1 MKSCSNWVWEKE
13 LPHETCQKIINLG
26 EERWD
31 EAVVN
36 KDTGSKIFDD
46 RIRQSDIVWVND
58 EWIYDLVM
66 PYMLTANEQAGWKYN
81 IVAAEECQI
90 TRYTTDGFYTWHKD
104 GLGSHKEVRENGNT
118 RKITVAVALNSD
130 FEGGELQFHGLTT
143 HTLEAGSIVVFPSFL
158 DHRVTPV
165 TKGIRYSLIVW
176 FLGPPF
182 V

>member
-1 MKSCSNWVWEKE
+1 MKFCSNWVWEKE

-26 EERWD
+26 EGKWNEG
-31 EAVVN
+31 VVN
-36 KDTGSKIFDD
+36 KNTGTKRVDD
-46 RIRQSDIVWVND
+46 KIRQSDIVWVND

-66 PYMLTANEQAGWKYN
+66 PYMFTANERAGWKYN
-81 IVAAEECQI
+81 IVSAEECQI
-90 TRYTTDGFYTWHKD
+90 TRYTPGEFYTWHKD
-104 GLGSHKEVRENGNT
+104 GLGSHKEVYDNGNT
-118 RKITVAVALNSD
+118 RKISLSVTLNSD

-165 TKGIRYSLIVW
+165 TKGIRYSLIIW

-182 V
+182 I

>member
-26 EERWD
+26 EGRWD

-90 TRYTTDGFYTWHKD
+90 TRYTPGEFYTWHKD
-104 GLGSHKEVRENGNT
+104 GLGSHKEVYDNGNT
-118 RKITVAVALNSD
+118 RKISLSVTLNSD
-130 FEGGELQFHGLTT
+130 YEGGELQFHGLTT

>member
-1 MKSCSNWVWEKE
+1 MKFCSNWVWEKE

-81 IVAAEECQI
+81 IVSAEECQI
-90 TRYTTDGFYTWHKD
+90 TRYTPGEFYTWHKD
-104 GLGSHKEVRENGNT
+104 GLGSHKEVYDNGNT
-118 RKITVAVALNSD
+118 RKITISVTLNSD

-165 TKGIRYSLIVW
+165 TKGIRYSLIIW

-182 V
+182 I

>member
-1 MKSCSNWVWEKE
+1 MKFCSNWVWEKE

-26 EERWD
+26 EGKWNEG
-31 EAVVN
+31 VVN
-36 KDTGSKIFDD
+36 KNTGTKRVDD
-46 RIRQSDIVWVND
+46 KIRQSDIVWVND

-66 PYMLTANEQAGWKYN
+66 PYMFTANERAGWKYN
-81 IVAAEECQI
+81 IVSAEECQI
-90 TRYTTDGFYTWHKD
+90 TRYTPGEFYTWHKD
-104 GLGSHKEVRENGNT
+104 GLGSHKEVYDNGNT
-118 RKITVAVALNSD
+118 RKITISVTLNSD

-165 TKGIRYSLIVW
+165 TKGIRYSLIIW

-182 V
+182 I

>member
-26 EERWD
+26 EGKWNEG
-31 EAVVN
+31 VVN
-36 KDTGSKIFDD
+36 KNTGTKRVDD
-46 RIRQSDIVWVND
+46 KIRQSDIVWVND

-66 PYMLTANEQAGWKYN
+66 PYMFTANERAGWKYN
-81 IVAAEECQI
+81 IVSAEECQI
-90 TRYTTDGFYTWHKD
+90 TRYTPGEFYTWHKD
-104 GLGSHKEVRENGNT
+104 GLGSHKEVYDNGNT
-118 RKITVAVALNSD
+118 RKITISVTLNSD

-165 TKGIRYSLIVW
+165 TKGIRYSLIIW

-182 V
+182 I